1 MWNIETLE
9 SVGELTGKGEQ
20 KHYNDSLSLSLST
33 GHFGIVYA
41 LHAIETPGQTKL
53 FSASYDKTLRVRAAV
68 YSPYLTSSL
77 SPIRYG
83 IWST

>member
-1 MWNIETLE
+1 MTL
-9 SVGELTGKGEQ
+9 SF
-20 KHYNDSLSLSLST
+20 SLSS

-77 SPIRYG
+77 SLLLGMEYG
-83 IWST
+83 ALDMFTDSH

>member
-9 SVGELTGKGEQ
+9 SVGELTGKGGQ
-20 KHYNDSLSLSLST
+20 MHYNDSLSLSS

-53 FSASYDKTLRVRAAV
+53 FSASYDKTLRVRAAAV
-68 YSPYLTSSL
+68 
-77 SPIRYG
+77 
-83 IWST
+83 